1 MLFSF
6 CFQGNVQADVN
17 TVQSGKIKS
26 GNVTV
31 WEVGNVAKV
40 LADVERLNLNTVNV
54 PIQVDIPNVTSTNMV
69 INQAQKQQAIILI
82 QELLKRNIQVIV
94 EPFPYIQQGMLERQN
109 GTQVTLMISSGIGRR
124 LFCKIFLIPLQVNT
138 MCMD

>member
-94 EPFPYIQQGMLERQN
+94 EPFPYIQQGNWRQN

>member
-1 MLFSF
+1 M
-6 CFQGNVQADVN
+6 
-17 TVQSGKIKS
+17 
-26 GNVTV
+26 
-31 WEVGNVAKV
+31 

-94 EPFPYIQQGMLERQN
+94 EPFPYIQQGMLRDRMEP
-109 GTQVTLMISSGIGRR
+109 
-124 LFCKIFLIPLQVNT
+124 K
-138 MCMD
+138 

>member
-1 MLFSF
+1 M
-6 CFQGNVQADVN
+6 
-17 TVQSGKIKS
+17 
-26 GNVTV
+26 
-31 WEVGNVAKV
+31 
-40 LADVERLNLNTVNV
+40 ERLNLNTVNV

>member
-1 MLFSF
+1 MKKNKSLISFLGVFIMLFSF

-31 WEVGNVAKV
+31 WEVGNIAKV

-69 INQAQKQQAIILI
+69 INQEQKKQAIILI
-82 QELLKRNIQVIV
+82 QELLKRNIQVISGTV
-94 EPFPYIQQGMLERQN
+94 LIYSARKCWGNGME
-109 GTQVTLMISSGIGRR
+109 S
-124 LFCKIFLIPLQVNT
+124 K
-138 MCMD
+138 

>member
-1 MLFSF
+1 M
-6 CFQGNVQADVN
+6 
-17 TVQSGKIKS
+17 
-26 GNVTV
+26 
-31 WEVGNVAKV
+31 

-94 EPFPYIQQGMLERQN
+94 EPFPYIQQGMLETEWN
-109 GTQVTLMISSGIGRR
+109 PSNIND
-124 LFCKIFLIPLQVNT
+124 FF
-138 MCMD
+138 

>member
-1 MLFSF
+1 M
-6 CFQGNVQADVN
+6 
-17 TVQSGKIKS
+17 
-26 GNVTV
+26 
-31 WEVGNVAKV
+31 

-94 EPFPYIQQGMLERQN
+94 EPFR
-109 GTQVTLMISSGIGRR
+109 
-124 LFCKIFLIPLQVNT
+124 IFSRECWRDRMEPK
-138 MCMD
+138 

>member
-40 LADVERLNLNTVNV
+40 LADVG
-54 PIQVDIPNVTSTNMV
+54 
-69 INQAQKQQAIILI
+69 A
-82 QELLKRNIQVIV
+82 
-94 EPFPYIQQGMLERQN
+94 
-109 GTQVTLMISSGIGRR
+109 
-124 LFCKIFLIPLQVNT
+124 
-138 MCMD
+138 

>member
-1 MLFSF
+1 M
-6 CFQGNVQADVN
+6 
-17 TVQSGKIKS
+17 
-26 GNVTV
+26 
-31 WEVGNVAKV
+31 
-40 LADVERLNLNTVNV
+40 ERLNLNTVNV

-94 EPFPYIQQGMLERQN
+94 EPFPYIQQGNVERQN